1 MLQLNLLPDVK
12 LEYLKARRM
21 KHKVY
26 IGSLIAVGASVGILV
41 ILLSLVTIQKKNISD
56 LTKDIKTEQKALEAV
71 PDLAK
76 ILTIQNQ
83 LNTLPGLYNQ
93 RPVTSRLF
101 TYIQQ
106 TTPTPIKLTSVKV
119 EYETSTM
126 TIQGTAENLE
136 QVNLFVDTLKFT
148 KYTVNDDT
156 NEVNAF
162 TEVTL
167 SEFTRTATTTTFKIT
182 MKFDPAIFDASNDV
196 TLVVPKTVTTRS
208 QTELPTDIFA
218 PNPTETEQ

>member
-12 LEYLKARRM
+12 IEYLKARRM
-21 KHKVY
+21 KHTVY
-26 IGSLIAVGASVGILV
+26 VGSLLAVGISAGILV
-41 ILLSLVTIQKKNISD
+41 ILFSLVTIQKKNISD
-56 LTKDIKTEQKALEAV
+56 LTKDIKKEQKVLEAT

-83 LNTLPGLYNQ
+83 LKTLPGLYAQ

-106 TTPTPIKLTSVKV
+106 TTPTSIKLTSVKV
-119 EYETSTM
+119 DYATSTM
-126 TIQGTAENLE
+126 TIQGTADNLE

-148 KYTVNDDT
+148 KYTVDGQT
-156 NEVNAF
+156 TETNAF
-162 TEVTL
+162 SEVTL
-167 SEFTRTATTTTFKIT
+167 SEFSRNTTNATFTIT
-182 MKFDPAIFDASNDV
+182 MKFDPTIFDASKEV

-208 QTELPTDIFA
+208 QTELPTLFEA
-218 PNPTETEQ
+218 NPTETQ